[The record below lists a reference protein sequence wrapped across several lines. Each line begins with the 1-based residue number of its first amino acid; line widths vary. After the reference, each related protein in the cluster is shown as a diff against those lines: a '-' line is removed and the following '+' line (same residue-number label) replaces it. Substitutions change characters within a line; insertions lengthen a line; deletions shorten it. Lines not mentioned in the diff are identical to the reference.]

1 MNDKIQT
8 AVKHW
13 QSVCRQFEYETGGF
27 TRCLHEMTADE
38 LTGIKPVSLW
48 FLDFAPFM
56 FKITPPK
63 EHARLRTMIAYL
75 TALQGF
81 QALAWEAKQ
90 TEFETKLENVKKWVR
105 SNQT

>member
-1 MNDKIQT
+1 MKEKLKT

-13 QSVCRQFEYETGGF
+13 QSVAREFEYETNGF
-27 TRCLHEMTADE
+27 TRCLHQMTADE
-38 LTGIKPVSLW
+38 LTQIKPVSLW

-56 FKITPPK
+56 FKITQPK
-63 EHARLRTMIAYL
+63 EHARLRTTIAYL

-81 QALAWEAKQ
+81 QALAWEVKQ